1 MKPFEDVSQLPFAS
15 ALVPYDG
22 EWTPEGGFDAIKVIG
37 QTLTDVDARSAR
49 FVECAFGQTTFDG
62 GRLRGARLDE
72 IWLRDVRMIATDLS
86 ETEWLDS
93 AYVSSVLA
101 GVQAYGAGLRRV
113 IFQGCK
119 LDSVNLRGAR
129 LTEVQFIDCLLRDVD
144 FAGATLV
151 KTGFHGSA
159 LRGVT
164 LSRTTLDQVDFRG
177 AELGISAG
185 HESLRGAIIDATQLY
200 DLAPA
205 LAKSL
210 GITVR

>member
-1 MKPFEDVSQLPFAS
+1 MKPFDHVSQLPFAS

-22 EWTPEGGFDAIKVIG
+22 DWPAEGIFDAIKVLG
-37 QTLTDVDARSAR
+37 ETLTDIDARGAR
-49 FVECAFGQTTFDG
+49 FVECAFAQTTFDG

-72 IWLRDVRMIATDLS
+72 IWLRETRLITTDLS

-93 AYVSSVLA
+93 AFVSSVLA
-101 GVQAYGAGLRRV
+101 GVQAYGAGLRRIV
-113 IFQGCK
+113 FQGCK
-119 LDSVNLRGAR
+119 LDSVNLRGAH
-129 LTEVQFIDCLLRDVD
+129 LTEVQFTDCLLRDVD
-144 FAGATLV
+144 FAGATLSRIA
-151 KTGFHGSA
+151 FHGSA

-185 HESLRGAIIDATQLY
+185 HESLRGAIIDGTQLY

-210 GITVR
+210 GIIVR